1 MWYVHPNLDPPRSPA
16 AQVSGTAYLNGSTVE
31 IQVAMDQGSDTR
43 RLGLINATQI
53 VGSFAS
59 IRVKGDEQRT
69 SKDGTC
75 TSYFVASTDRV
86 GGELSVLIVP
96 KEEACKGGGSSKR
109 WVVSGVVLGVVGGLV
124 ITTGLMY
131 VFREAADR
139 WARRPTDDEGTLL
152 V

>member
-1 MWYVHPNLDPPRSPA
+1 MAP
-16 AQVSGTAYLNGSTVE
+16 
-31 IQVAMDQGSDTR
+31 DQGSDTR
-43 RLGLINATQI
+43 RVGLINATQI

-124 ITTGLMY
+124 ITIGLMY
-131 VFREAADR
+131 VFRDAVER
-139 WARRPTDDEGTLL
+139 WARRYDNDEDGTLL